1 MKRAG
6 ILLYILSGFVFGLQ
20 AHTFEADTT
29 DREVSIVDK
38 GSTIKVRVPSAAK
51 IAKDLVGCKFVEQ
64 SQYGYFKD
72 VVWQIMPDEKVDV
85 TIRKIWKE
93 KGVYHYD
100 LEVELTLP
108 SRACYIL
115 SAQVGYVWRG
125 DKWKQDYFVCERIM
139 PKVTHLYDRFISA
152 QVTGVM
158 GERMLE
164 IRNYSNVKL
173 WVLGKVE
180 YEFSNYVRLFS
191 VQLPPNGAVGV
202 GGMFFGSV
210 SGYEIHY
217 VERI

>member
-1 MKRAG
+1 M
-6 ILLYILSGFVFGLQ
+6 YILSGFVFGLQ

-108 SRACYIL
+108 SRSCYIL
-115 SAQVGYVWRG
+115 SAQVGYVWQG
-125 DKWKQDYFVCERIM
+125 NKWEQDYFVCERIL
-139 PKVTHLYDRFISA
+139 PKVTHLYDRFISTR
-152 QVTGVM
+152 VTGVM
-158 GERMLE
+158 GERTLE

-210 SGYEIHY
+210 SDYEIHY